1 MAIALRIGAG
11 GRMSD
16 FEFIFSLFGLLLGLS
31 LTEVLGGLAHAI
43 EARLRPASTVHVGW
57 LTPLLGAFVML
68 DLLSFWQAAWVVR
81 DAVGVSGRALVAVT
95 GFASAY
101 YLAARLV
108 FPRDA
113 DDRDFDAHFFR
124 VRRVVIGVMFVLLV
138 CQLGWYASLPKLA
151 PHLLR
156 PLPLAMTMILVLLMV
171 AAMLVRGE
179 RWCRLVMLGLVARYV
194 VVYLL

>member
-1 MAIALRIGAG
+1 
-11 GRMSD
+11 MSD

-31 LTEVLGGLAHAI
+31 IAEVLAGLARAI
-43 EARLRPASTVHVGW
+43 EARLRPGAAIRIGW

-81 DAVGVSGRALVAVT
+81 DLIGVSGKALMAITV
-95 GFASAY
+95 FASAY
-101 YLAARLV
+101 YLAAHLV
-108 FPRDA
+108 FPREA
-113 DDRDFDAHFFR
+113 EAQPDFDAHFFR
-124 VRRVVIGVMFVLLV
+124 VRRVVIGVMFGLLF
-138 CQLGWYASLPKLA
+138 CQLGYYASLPGLA

-156 PLPLAMTMILVLLMV
+156 PLALGMTVILVLLMA

-179 RWCRLVMLGLVARYV
+179 RWARLVMLALVARYV